1 MSEPMMKSTD
11 PFLQVSVSKAT
22 GLQSLNIA
30 KELVKFL
37 NSTILCL
44 VYLQVRNNQS
54 ILENAKN

>member
-1 MSEPMMKSTD
+1 MSEPMMKSRD